1 MADITANNMIQL
13 AHVRVSNTDYN
24 IIITL
29 CITSQRVHIFK
40 YNDRRCDYDIF
51 DNQADACGFV
61 NRPL

>member
-13 AHVRVSNTDYN
+13 AHVHVANSDYN

-29 CITSQRVHIFK
+29 CITSQRIHIFK

-51 DNQADACGFV
+51 DNQADAVRFV
-61 NRPL
+61 NKSL